1 MEGYNSNTQ
10 NIVNN
15 INENQQN
22 IKTED
27 LNTENDIKKEE
38 INEIKEEKKIK
49 NDNFLLMDDSEL
61 QEYLIEK
68 KCSENIISQIT
79 ENKLN
84 SNDLI
89 NLIKNDE
96 ELIKNLEKIF
106 MR

>member
-22 IKTED
+22 IQTED

-68 KCSENIISQIT
+68 MFRKYNI
-79 ENKLN
+79 
-84 SNDLI
+84 SNYR
-89 NLIKNDE
+89 K
-96 ELIKNLEKIF
+96 
-106 MR
+106 